1 MRQRVIA
8 FITILIVVVVFVA
21 LNAATYK
28 SEEEK
33 KRDSEF
39 TPNRSTYHSG
49 PTGMRAFYDFL
60 NESGYR
66 VMRWRE
72 TPEKLLGSSGQE
84 VQTFVVIGHTQMPFE
99 GEQAKSVLA
108 WVSAGGRLV
117 IVDRM
122 PQPEL
127 LPASQGWA
135 INTEL
140 SKSSGFGIDPA
151 NAQAMTEGVSPVPPV
166 QPALLTRDIDS
177 MMPSRLASRIKLF
190 TNLKQVENGES
201 GEAQPSKDQSNGG
214 SLLHEISP
222 APVVYLG
229 DSEGAILVDYPH
241 GRGRIVLLSDPY
253 VVRHVPVWLPEL
265 RRADYYRACLLL

>member
-21 LNAATYK
+21 LNVATYK

-39 TPNRSTYHSG
+39 TPNRSTYHAG
-49 PTGMRAFYDFL
+49 PTGLRAFYDFL

-72 TPEKLLGSSGQE
+72 TPEKLLGPNGQD
-84 VQTFVVIGHTQMPFE
+84 VQTFVVIGHTQMTFE
-99 GEQAKSVLA
+99 EEQAKSVLA

-127 LPASQGWA
+127 
-135 INTEL
+135 
-140 SKSSGFGIDPA
+140 
-151 NAQAMTEGVSPVPPV
+151 
-166 QPALLTRDIDS
+166 
-177 MMPSRLASRIKLF
+177 
-190 TNLKQVENGES
+190 
-201 GEAQPSKDQSNGG
+201 
-214 SLLHEISP
+214 
-222 APVVYLG
+222 
-229 DSEGAILVDYPH
+229 
-241 GRGRIVLLSDPY
+241 
-253 VVRHVPVWLPEL
+253 
-265 RRADYYRACLLL
+265 